1 MTAFKPNRCGIIA
14 ALDTPDPAQALG
26 WAESVAPHV
35 GLVKVGLELFCA
47 AGPGVVRQIAQHRPV
62 FLDLKFHDIPN
73 TVAGAVRS
81 VCAVGDA
88 PGPAMLTLHGGGG
101 APMIEAARRAA
112 EEAAGPRRPAIL
124 AVTVLTSFTAA
135 QLADTGVS
143 GGPAQQVLR
152 LARLAL
158 SAGADGLVCS
168 PHEVSL
174 IRDAFGESPLL
185 VVPGVRPAGSDK
197 GDQARVATPEDTA
210 AAGADWLVIGRP
222 ITASA
227 SPAQAAAAI
236 ATSLAG

>member
-236 ATSLAG
+236 AASLAG